1 MVPTGQTV
9 RLASLSVTNARV
21 ISVNVGRGKDAAWA
35 GRLRR
40 TAIDK
45 RPVPGPVEV
54 GWLGLAGDEQS
65 DTENHGGREQALY
78 VYAREDLDWWV
89 ERLSRELADGVF
101 GENIT
106 TGGVDVTG
114 ALIGEIW
121 QLGTAVVQ
129 VTSPRIPCMVFAG
142 WLDEYHWVKRFASA
156 GRPGAYLRVLEQG
169 VVRAGDRLEVI
180 SRPDERVTIA
190 ESMIAYYG
198 DAELMERLLRVAG
211 RSTKWDEI
219 AVSVLGRAVSA
230 RGSDPPDPP
239 ETHPP
244 PLPPSLRPSA
254 SRQATSAARQ

>member
-1 MVPTGQTV
+1 MVRPAWAG
-9 RLASLSVTNARV
+9 RLASLYVTNARV

-35 GRLRR
+35 GQLRR

-78 VYAREDLDWWV
+78 AYGREDLDWWV
-89 ERLSRELADGVF
+89 ERLSRELAGGMF

-114 ALIGEIW
+114 TLIGEIW

-129 VTSPRIPCMVFAG
+129 VTSPRIPCVVFAG
-142 WLDEYHWVKRFASA
+142 WLDEHHWVKRFASA

-169 VVRAGDRLEVI
+169 VVQAGDRLEVI

-198 DAELMERLLRVAG
+198 DAELMRRLLRVAG
-211 RSTKWDEI
+211 RGTKWDEI
-219 AVSVLGRAVSA
+219 AVAVLGQAVPA
-230 RGSDPPDPP
+230 RGSDPPGPQ
-239 ETHPP
+239 HG
-244 PLPPSLRPSA
+244 LPASSQAA
-254 SRQATSAARQ
+254 SRAR